1 LNKPDLEETM
11 VKELKN
17 ILYNHQKLLSMIS
30 DKVLPIKNSLLEDC
44 HEMSKILETATHK
57 HKKEEEKQ

>member
-1 LNKPDLEETM
+1 M

-30 DKVLPIKNSLLEDC
+30 DKVLPIKASLLEDC
-44 HEMSKILETATHK
+44 HEMSKILETATHRP
-57 HKKEEEKQ
+57 KKEGENK

>member
-1 LNKPDLEETM
+1 M